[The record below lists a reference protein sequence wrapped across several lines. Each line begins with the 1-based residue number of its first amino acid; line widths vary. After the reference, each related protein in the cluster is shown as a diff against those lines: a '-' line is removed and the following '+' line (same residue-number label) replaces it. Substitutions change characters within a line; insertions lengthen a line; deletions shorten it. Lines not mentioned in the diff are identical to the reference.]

1 MWWIF
6 RKMLAE
12 IVVALW
18 IMVFIEIMVA
28 HWKCVCSLK
37 MWYLIEIVVALWNC
51 GNSLEMW

>member
-37 MWYLIEIVVALWNC
+37 MWYLIEIVVALWNS